1 MTTSATPI
9 TPPMRVPLSR
19 TSGLALLAL
28 LVLVLSASLPGR
40 LLAQAAPPP
49 SAESRLEALRN
60 ALLER
65 ALKAPARL
73 RSAAWIDE
81 SGTLRE
87 NLQIQSDVKLRGI
100 RVLSYLEEGGALK
113 ADVLADTASAP
124 DNCQGSGHLKRQ
136 ALLSMSHEP
145 QDGRLA
151 YHQLP
156 ELTAHAQQTLL
167 AGFALDE
174 AWVLTP
180 ATTATSTYEQALA
193 APGPQA
199 TPYLLQLKLEASDG
213 DHRFVQGSLIQ
224 TVHKGRPTAP
234 RNEILESLGLY
245 GGPPEKSIRLSLR
258 LLERSSN
265 RVLWSETR
273 GLVYPDPGRNLQRQP
288 LPASLTEPIEALLG
302 DWRLKMGKALACEP
316 LQLSVAAIETVPG
329 DQNERLALNAGNRIG
344 LRVGDKLL
352 LVDRTRFP
360 RKSLETGTLDR
371 AALIEVLSVS
381 ADGAYAKRVA
391 GPAPT
396 APLTNLVAMPL

>member
-1 MTTSATPI
+1 MTTSASPI
-9 TPPMRVPLSR
+9 TPPTRVPLSR

-28 LVLVLSASLPGR
+28 ILSASLPGR
-40 LLAQAAPPP
+40 LLAQAAPP

-113 ADVLADTASAP
+113 ADVLADMASAP
-124 DNCQGSGHLKRQ
+124 DSCQGSGHLKRQ

-156 ELTAHAQQTLL
+156 ELTARAQQTLL

-180 ATTATSTYEQALA
+180 ASSATSTYEQALA
-193 APGPQA
+193 APVPQA

-213 DHRFVQGSLIQ
+213 DYQ
-224 TVHKGRPTAP
+224 TVIKGRPAAP
-234 RNEILESLGLY
+234 RNELLETLGLFSS
-245 GGPPEKSIRLSLR
+245 PPAKSIRLSLR

-265 RVLWSETR
+265 RVLWSESS

-302 DWRLKMGKALACEP
+302 DWRIKMGKALACEP

-329 DQNERLALNAGNRIG
+329 EQTERLALNAGNRIG

-360 RKSLETGTLDR
+360 RKSLEAGTLDR

-396 APLTNLVAMPL
+396 APLSNLVAMPL

>member
-9 TPPMRVPLSR
+9 TPPTRVPLSR

-28 LVLVLSASLPGR
+28 LALVLSASLPGR

-151 YHQLP
+151 YHQLR

-180 ATTATSTYEQALA
+180 ASTATSTYEQALA

-213 DHRFVQGSLIQ
+213 DYQ
-224 TVHKGRPTAP
+224 TVINGRPAAT
-234 RNEILESLGLY
+234 RSELLETLGLY
-245 GGPPEKSIRLSLR
+245 SGPPAKSLRLSLR

-265 RVLWSETR
+265 RVLWSETS

-288 LPASLTEPIEALLG
+288 LPTSLTEPIEALLG
-302 DWRLKMGKALACEP
+302 AWRLKMGKALACEP
-316 LQLSVAAIETVPG
+316 LQLSVAAIETLPG